1 MTKPRIVEKIR
12 TTLETDI
19 ALILNLDGTGICEV
33 NTGIG
38 FFDHMLTLFTKHGQ
52 FDLTLKA
59 KGDGVDNHHIIE
71 DIGILMGQAFLEALG
86 DKAGITRYAF
96 QFTPMDEALCRVCVD
111 ISGRSYL
118 VFDVPLTREYI
129 GEFETEML
137 EEFFIAFANNSKM
150 TIHVT
155 SLYGRNNHHIVEG
168 IFKSFGRTL
177 KQAVA
182 LDPTVK
188 GIPSTKGVL

>member
-1 MTKPRIVEKIR
+1 MERKI
-12 TTLETDI
+12 TLTRKTFETDI
-19 ALILNLDGTGICEV
+19 ELSLNLDGTGQCNV
-33 NTGIG
+33 STGVG
-38 FFDHMLTLFTKHGQ
+38 FFDHMMTLFTNHGR

-59 KGDGVDNHHIIE
+59 TGDAADNHHVLE
-71 DIGILMGQAFLEALG
+71 DIGILLGKAFAEALG

-96 QFTPMDEALCRVCVD
+96 QFTPMDEALCRICID

-118 VFDVPLTREYI
+118 VYDVPLTREYI

-137 EEFFIAFANNSKM
+137 EEFFIAFTNNSKM
-150 TIHVT
+150 TIHVA

-168 IFKSFGRTL
+168 IFKCFGRTL

-182 LDPTVK
+182 IDPNVK
-188 GIPSTKGVL
+188 GVPSTKGVLE

>member
-1 MTKPRIVEKIR
+1 MERKI
-12 TTLETDI
+12 TLTRKTFETDI
-19 ALILNLDGTGICEV
+19 ELSLNLDGTGQCDV
-33 NTGIG
+33 STGVG
-38 FFDHMLTLFTKHGQ
+38 FFDHMMTLFTKHGR

-59 KGDGVDNHHIIE
+59 TGDAADNHHMLE
-71 DIGILMGQAFLEALG
+71 DIGILLGKAFAEALG

-96 QFTPMDEALCRVCVD
+96 QFTPMDEALCRICID

-118 VFDVPLTREYI
+118 VYDVPLTREYI

-150 TIHVT
+150 TIHVA

-168 IFKSFGRTL
+168 IFKCFGRTL
-177 KQAVA
+177 KQAVSI
-182 LDPTVK
+182 DPNVK
-188 GIPSTKGVL
+188 GVPSTKGVLE

>member
-1 MTKPRIVEKIR
+1 MERKI
-12 TTLETDI
+12 TLTRKTFETDI
-19 ALILNLDGTGICEV
+19 ELTLNLDGTGQCDV
-33 NTGIG
+33 STGVG
-38 FFDHMLTLFTKHGQ
+38 FFDHMMTLFTKHGR

-59 KGDGVDNHHIIE
+59 KGDAVDNHHVLE
-71 DIGILMGQAFLEALG
+71 DIGILLGKAFAEALG

-96 QFTPMDEALCRVCVD
+96 QFTPMDDALCRICID

-118 VFDVPLTREYI
+118 VYDVPLTREYI

-150 TIHVT
+150 TIHVA

-168 IFKSFGRTL
+168 IFKCFGRTL
-177 KQAVA
+177 KQAVTI
-182 LDPTVK
+182 DPNVK
-188 GIPSTKGVL
+188 GVPSTKGVLE

>member
-1 MTKPRIVEKIR
+1 MERKI
-12 TTLETDI
+12 TLTRKTFETDI
-19 ALILNLDGTGICEV
+19 ELTLNLDGTGQCDV
-33 NTGIG
+33 STGVG
-38 FFDHMLTLFTKHGQ
+38 FFDHMMTLFTKHGR

-59 KGDGVDNHHIIE
+59 KGDAVDNHHVLE
-71 DIGILMGQAFLEALG
+71 DIGILLGKAFAEALG

-96 QFTPMDEALCRVCVD
+96 QFTPMDEALCRICID

-118 VFDVPLTREYI
+118 VYDVPLTREYI

-150 TIHVT
+150 TIHVA

-168 IFKSFGRTL
+168 SFKCFGRTL
-177 KQAVA
+177 KQAVTI
-182 LDPTVK
+182 DPNVK
-188 GIPSTKGVL
+188 GVPSTKGVLE

>member
-1 MTKPRIVEKIR
+1 MERKI
-12 TTLETDI
+12 TLTRKTFETDI
-19 ALILNLDGTGICEV
+19 ELTLNLDGTGQCAV
-33 NTGIG
+33 STGVG
-38 FFDHMLTLFTKHGQ
+38 FFDHMMTLFTKHGR

-59 KGDGVDNHHIIE
+59 KGDAVDNHHVLE
-71 DIGILMGQAFLEALG
+71 DIGILLGKAFAEALG

-96 QFTPMDEALCRVCVD
+96 QFTPMDEALCRICID

-118 VFDVPLTREYI
+118 VYDVPLTREYI

-150 TIHVT
+150 TIHVA

-168 IFKSFGRTL
+168 IFKCFGRTL
-177 KQAVA
+177 KQAVTI
-182 LDPTVK
+182 DPNVK
-188 GIPSTKGVL
+188 GVPSTKGVLE

>member
-1 MTKPRIVEKIR
+1 MERKI
-12 TTLETDI
+12 TLTRKTFETDI
-19 ALILNLDGTGICEV
+19 ELTLNLDGTGQCDV
-33 NTGIG
+33 STGVG
-38 FFDHMLTLFTKHGQ
+38 FFDHMMTLFTKHGR

-59 KGDGVDNHHIIE
+59 KGDDVDNHHVLE
-71 DIGILMGQAFLEALG
+71 DIGILLGQAFAEALG

-96 QFTPMDEALCRVCVD
+96 QFTPMDEALCRICID

-118 VFDVPLTREYI
+118 VYDVPLTREYI

-150 TIHVT
+150 TIHVA

-168 IFKSFGRTL
+168 IFKCFGRTL
-177 KQAVA
+177 RQAVTI
-182 LDPTVK
+182 DPNVK
-188 GIPSTKGVL
+188 GVPSTKGVL